1 MIRRCPREQP
11 DKLLIRLRRVAGILQ
26 SRPNALVE
34 HFHLRVHQ
42 FCFQGS
48 IVKKTGVK
56 TIACFQIALC
66 LDILCLRS
74 QVRLYSGGNQFRHTK
89 GPDRMNAVL

>member
-1 MIRRCPREQP
+1 M
-11 DKLLIRLRRVAGILQ
+11 K
-26 SRPNALVE
+26 

-42 FCFQGS
+42 FCFQGGV
-48 IVKKTGVK
+48 VKKTGIK

-66 LDILCLRS
+66 LDILCLS
-74 QVRLYSGGNQFRHTK
+74 GQAGFYSGGNQFRLTK